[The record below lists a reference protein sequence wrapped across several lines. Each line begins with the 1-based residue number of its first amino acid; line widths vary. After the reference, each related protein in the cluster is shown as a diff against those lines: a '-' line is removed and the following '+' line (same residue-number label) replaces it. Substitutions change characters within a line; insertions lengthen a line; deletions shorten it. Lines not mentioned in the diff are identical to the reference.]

1 MFSEHSN
8 TGWFLRLFAPQIR
21 FHFMWEAIAAPV
33 VGGVVNKLMGNSRA
47 SDAEAASA
55 ELSRSQ
61 AQIGL
66 ANLDRNRK
74 VFWPLQDKLVD
85 EVKDAGGLADQER
98 AAGQA
103 GDEVARAGADA
114 TGALTRN
121 LQQFGVNPTD
131 GRYADSFAKLG
142 LNTLVQDAASRN
154 TARIGARELGFNKKM
169 QVSGLGN
176 GLDSAGLSAV
186 SNASA
191 NLGNLANAGYTRARQ
206 QAADVGYALQPA
218 VKAGTEWLGG
228 LFKGGSSGETG
239 IGLQATSGSGGWSNP
254 DAGVASL
261 KMPWQSRAGF
271 AEGGLVDA
279 KAGGSVSGPGTDV
292 SDSIPANLSDGEFVV
307 NAPALKMLG
316 KEMRQ
321 VLEAANLVGTVK
333 RAVKERS
340 AGLADARR
348 AA

>member
-1 MFSEHSN
+1 MFREHSN
-8 TGWFLRLFAPQIR
+8 TGWLLRLFVPQLR
-21 FHFMWEAIAAPV
+21 FYFMWEAIAAPV
-33 VGGVVNKLMGNSRA
+33 VGGVVNRLMGNSRA

-55 ELSRSQ
+55 ELSRAQ

-121 LQQFGVNPTD
+121 LQQYGVNPTD

-154 TARIGARELGFNKKM
+154 NARIGARELGFNKKM

-176 GLDSAGLSAV
+176 GLDSTGLQSV

-218 VKAGTEWLGG
+218 VKAGTEWLGS
-228 LFKGGSSGETG
+228 LFKSNPAGSG
-239 IGLQATSGSGGWSNP
+239 IASLNTSGTGGWSNGGLSILNSTGDGTGFKVP
-254 DAGVASL
+254 
-261 KMPWQSRAGF
+261 QF
-271 AEGGLVDA
+271 AEGGAVT
-279 KAGGSVSGPGTDV
+279 GPGTET
-292 SDSIPANLSDGEFVV
+292 SDSIPARLSDGEFVL

-340 AGLADARR
+340 AGLADARGV
-348 AA
+348 A